1 MALTASLFSQILS
14 LFNRGD
20 FADIVRKHKAER
32 HAKGFTCWDQ
42 FVAMLFCQVAQ
53 AKSLREICGGLQ
65 CCLGKLKHLG
75 LNDAPGRS
83 TLSYANKQRPWQVY
97 QDLFYKLLG
106 RCQEAAAHKSGGK
119 RKFRFKNKLY
129 SMDATV
135 IKLCLTMFPWA
146 DFRTTKGAV
155 KLHMVLD
162 HDGYLPVFAD
172 LTDGKVADVKVART
186 LQFPKGSI
194 VAVDR
199 GYYDFTLFGS
209 WTADGVFFVTRL
221 KEGTLYEVVS
231 YGKPSDNPLVLADE
245 IIRLTGKDAASKCPK
260 PLRIV
265 TIWDS
270 VKGEELVFLTNNL
283 KLAAATIADIYKER
297 WQIEVFF
304 KELKQNLKVKTFVG
318 TTENALAVQIWT
330 ALIAML
336 VLKYLQLK
344 SQINWSLSNLVAFL
358 RWNLFTYRD
367 LWDWIDRPFET
378 PPEIPKSFP
387 QLMLSW
393 TATAQ

>member
-1 MALTASLFSQILS
+1 MAQTASLFSQILA

-20 FADIVRKHKAER
+20 FNDIVRKHHAQR

-42 FVAMLFCQVAQ
+42 FVAMLFCQTAQ
-53 AKSLREICGGLQ
+53 AKSLREICGGLK
-65 CCLGKLKHLG
+65 CCMGKLKHLG
-75 LNDAPGRS
+75 MDDAPKRS
-83 TLSYANKQRPWQVY
+83 TLSYANEHRPWQVY
-97 QDLFYKLLG
+97 QDLFYQLLG
-106 RCQEAAAHKSGGK
+106 RCQQTASTKK

-135 IKLCLTMFPWA
+135 IDLCLTMFPWA

-172 LTDGKVADVKVART
+172 LTEGKVHEVKIART

-194 VAVDR
+194 VVIDR
-199 GYYDFTLFGS
+199 GYNDYELYGS

-221 KEGTLYEVVS
+221 KDGAAYEVIG
-231 YGKPSDNPLVLADE
+231 YGKPSNNPLVLADE
-245 IIRLTGKDAASKCPK
+245 IIRFTGKDAIEKCPK
-260 PLRIV
+260 PLRLV
-265 TIWDS
+265 VVWDP
-270 VKGEELVFLTNNL
+270 VKEEELVFLTNNL
-283 KLAAATIADIYKER
+283 KLAATTIAGIYKER

-318 TTENALAVQIWT
+318 TTRNALLTQIWT

-336 VLKYLQLK
+336 VLKFLQLQSK
-344 SQINWSLSNLVAFL
+344 LSWSLSNLVALL

-367 LWDWIDRPFET
+367 LWEWIDRPFET

>member
-1 MALTASLFSQILS
+1 MALTASLFSQILA

-20 FADIVRKHKAER
+20 FNDIVRKHHAQR

-42 FVAMLFCQVAQ
+42 FVAMLFCQTAQ
-53 AKSLREICGGLQ
+53 AKSLREICGGLK
-65 CCLGKLKHLG
+65 CCMGKLKHLG
-75 LNDAPGRS
+75 VDEAPNRS
-83 TLSYANKQRPWQVY
+83 TLSYANKHRPWQVY
-97 QDLFYKLLG
+97 QDLFYQLLE
-106 RCQEAAAHKSGGK
+106 RCQQTASTRK

-135 IKLCLTMFPWA
+135 IDLCLTMFPWA

-172 LTDGKVADVKVART
+172 LTEGKIHEVKIART

-194 VAVDR
+194 VVIDR
-199 GYYDFTLFGS
+199 GYNDYELFGF

-221 KEGTLYEVVS
+221 KDGAAYEVIG
-231 YGKPSDNPLVLADE
+231 YGKPSENPLVLADE
-245 IIRLTGKDAASKCPK
+245 IIRFTGKEAIEKCPK
-260 PLRIV
+260 PLRRV
-265 TIWDS
+265 VVWDP
-270 VKGEELVFLTNNL
+270 VKEEELVFLTNNH
-283 KLAAATIADIYKER
+283 KLAATTISAIYKDR
-297 WQIEVFF
+297 WQIEIFF

-318 TTENALAVQIWT
+318 TTKNALLTQIWT

-344 SQINWSLSNLVAFL
+344 SKLGWSLSNLVALL

-367 LWDWIDRPFET
+367 LWEWIDRPFET
-378 PPEIPKSFP
+378 PPVIPKDFP
-387 QLMLSW
+387 QLILSW
-393 TATAQ
+393 TASA